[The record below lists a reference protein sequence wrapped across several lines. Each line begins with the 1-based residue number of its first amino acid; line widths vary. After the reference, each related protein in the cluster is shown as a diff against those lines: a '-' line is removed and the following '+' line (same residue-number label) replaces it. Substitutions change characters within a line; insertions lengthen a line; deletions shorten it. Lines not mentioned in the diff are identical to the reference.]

1 MAAQGGSSSTAGK
14 EPEAGVTYY
23 MMEEVAKHNSEKDA
37 WLVIHGR
44 VYDITGFLD
53 EHPGG
58 RKVLMEK
65 AGQDATDGFEAAGH
79 SADAREMLAQFC
91 LGELRPSEPRGKGG
105 ENSGYAYAY
114 S

>member
-1 MAAQGGSSSTAGK
+1 MTAQGGSGSGSLAGK

-23 MMEEVAKHNSEKDA
+23 QLEEVAKHNSAKDA

-44 VYDITGFLD
+44 VYNITGFLG

-58 RKVLMEK
+58 EQVLLEQ
-65 AGQDATDGFEAAGH
+65 AGRDATDSFEAAGH

-91 LGELRPSEPRGKGG
+91 LGELLPSERGAPRR
-105 ENSGYAYAY
+105 
-114 S
+114 